1 LQSRVELTSGSR
13 IALPSQAHYAFWEAA
28 MYSALV
34 GSLILSS
41 IGILMAHAME
51 GLFWL
56 GDRHPIV
63 VKNTV
68 SLMRTPDYTHDASGS

>member
-1 LQSRVELTSGSR
+1 
-13 IALPSQAHYAFWEAA
+13 